1 MSVQFKDANGDPLD
15 YWPISGLKAGEDSQE
30 IEFSFV
36 IPDGVVRLRSSQNP
50 NAEIWAKKVGD
61 ASFRNISEESYDLTP
76 LPKVETF
83 FVAYVHALGD
93 IEGLQREILGLGT
106 GTSSKAGWSE

>member
-1 MSVQFKDANGDPLD
+1 MTIFKDGEDFNLS

-30 IEFSFV
+30 LEFSFV
-36 IPDGVVRLRSSQNP
+36 IPAGVVRLRASQNV

-61 ASFRNISEESYDLTP
+61 ASFQNISEESYDLSL
-76 LPKVETF
+76 LPKVKTD

-106 GTSSKAGWSE
+106 GTSSPAGWSE